1 MLYGF
6 SWFRVC
12 LRTHNR
18 VRLFLENALPKF
30 WKNCGLQSY
39 KLLYR
44 CQQMQII
51 TSIFQPISVL
61 ADFPTLGASST
72 DRTVLKALR
81 INVASPL
88 LAFQLRLISHV
99 QWLCAKSSAVTIIHS
114 VFSLDICLYFLIII
128 EVILHL

>member
-1 MLYGF
+1 
-6 SWFRVC
+6 
-12 LRTHNR
+12 
-18 VRLFLENALPKF
+18 
-30 WKNCGLQSY
+30 
-39 KLLYR
+39 
-44 CQQMQII
+44 MQII